1 MARYFEGTSTGNRYE
16 VGRDYVT
23 GDGRVMTAQAD
34 GSFSK
39 VGNLVGHTEQ
49 GKPVVDNE
57 GRGSRSVGSA
67 GNPDV
72 QWWQDSGTTS
82 AQHSAPAA
90 TQSVAAAASRG
101 STYAEAP
108 REFVSN
114 SGAGVMRIANPSSG
128 VLSGRVAA
136 AGSGVGFGTL
146 GRIAPWSGLD
156 DPEQH
161 YQVAGI
167 HMVASPRSS
176 NMAMVEERQ
185 GDAEFLSPAWFA
197 SWGIAADDYVH
208 NVSLR
213 AYGPNH
219 QNREHRAAVQKAAI
233 EDFGE
238 SVLNW
243 ATTSVAGIRSSAAA
257 NAAAMATVQDA
268 YNYRDELEAR
278 EALKAGHVQPN
289 RAIGG
294 F

>member
-1 MARYFEGTSTGNRYE
+1 MARYFSGTSTGNKYE

-34 GSFSK
+34 GSFVK
-39 VGNLVGHTEQ
+39 QGNLVGYTD
-49 GKPVVDNE
+49 GGRAVTDNE
-57 GRGSRSVGSA
+57 GRGARSVGSA

-72 QWWQDSGTTS
+72 EWYQDRGTSS
-82 AQHSAPAA
+82 AHYSAPAA
-90 TQSVAAAASRG
+90 GQSVASAAARG
-101 STYAEAP
+101 STYAAESP
-108 REFVSN
+108 RASN

-128 VLSGRVAA
+128 VLAGRVAA
-136 AGSGVGFGTL
+136 AAAGGGFLRT

-219 QNREHRAAVQKAAI
+219 QNREYRAAVQKAAI

-238 SVLNW
+238 SVLTW
-243 ATTSVAGIRSSAAA
+243 ATSSVAGIRKSAAA

-278 EALKAGHVQPN
+278 EAMKAGHVQPN